1 MDSSSIISVLAIL
14 LVAVVVAFVLLRV
27 MRARQRTAGRGATSQ
42 PPLAVDEEEYLD
54 SSHIIHGADP
64 RLSDAALRKTG
75 KKPKS

>member
-14 LVAVVVAFVLLRV
+14 LVAVVVAFVLLRI
-27 MRARQRTAGRGATSQ
+27 MRARQRGATSQ
-42 PPLAVDEEEYLD
+42 TPLAVDEEEYLD